1 MVVPTANTGTPNTVV
16 YFGNWVT
23 GLVFRGQVTIVPL
36 AAVVVEDIAAVV
48 VEDTDVVEVEEE
60 EETEEVAAMEE
71 TPEAQVA
78 GP

>member
-1 MVVPTANTGTPNTVV
+1 M
-16 YFGNWVT
+16 
-23 GLVFRGQVTIVPL
+23 
-36 AAVVVEDIAAVV
+36 
-48 VEDTDVVEVEEE
+48 DTDVVVVEKE